1 MEPPRPPPTELPLPT
16 DTAGESDGS
25 DTGYDMHDEA
35 LLYQEEDELS
45 ETVLVTF
52 LVSVVVVG
60 TVVVWWSTSQ
70 SSSS

>member
-1 MEPPRPPPTELPLPT
+1 MQ
-16 DTAGESDGS
+16 
-25 DTGYDMHDEA
+25 DEA

-60 TVVVWWSTSQ
+60 TVVV
-70 SSSS
+70 

>member
-45 ETVLVTF
+45 ETVLVSF
-52 LVSVVVVG
+52 LVRVVVVG
-60 TVVVWWSTSQ
+60 TVVV
-70 SSSS
+70 

>member
-1 MEPPRPPPTELPLPT
+1 MDPPRPPPTELPLPT

-25 DTGYDMHDEA
+25 DTGHDMQDEA

-45 ETVLVTF
+45 EIVLVVF

-60 TVVVWWSTSQ
+60 TVVV
-70 SSSS
+70 

>member
-1 MEPPRPPPTELPLPT
+1 MEPPRPPPPELPLPT
-16 DTAGESDGS
+16 DTAGESEGS

-60 TVVVWWSTSQ
+60 TVVV
-70 SSSS
+70 

>member
-52 LVSVVVVG
+52 FVSVVVVG
-60 TVVVWWSTSQ
+60 TVVV
-70 SSSS
+70 

>member
-52 LVSVVVVG
+52 LFCVVVVG
-60 TVVVWWSTSQ
+60 TVVV
-70 SSSS
+70 

>member
-60 TVVVWWSTSQ
+60 TVVV
-70 SSSS
+70 